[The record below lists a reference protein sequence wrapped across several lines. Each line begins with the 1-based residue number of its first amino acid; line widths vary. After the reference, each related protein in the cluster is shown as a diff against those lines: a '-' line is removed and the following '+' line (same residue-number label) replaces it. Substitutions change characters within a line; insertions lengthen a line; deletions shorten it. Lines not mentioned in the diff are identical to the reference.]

1 MKSRHIILTAAA
13 MLLTTGCSVG
23 NIDISKKETTE
34 ATLGQPIE
42 ENVNGTISGSDTA
55 ENNGGDSLLRPNV
68 PYSEVPA
75 TAELGE
81 RFCVIGPVNSGHLY
95 LTINKCELYD
105 SLNDAGMKYDEL
117 MKALIVD
124 GFNYDAETTGF
135 LKGFIMIKTYMTVEN
150 VDAVSRD
157 HIWSPEYFDEYDF
170 SLGRFGGVD
179 YATGEY
185 FDQALPP
192 DESLPFYYYF
202 KINLQPGEKKD
213 IIVGYLLDT
222 RKVALEDVT
231 FANGSDDD
239 SFPDELPF
247 TVVNLG
253 LGGDNK

>member
-1 MKSRHIILTAAA
+1 MKSRLIILTAAA

-42 ENVNGTISGSDTA
+42 ENVNGTISGSDTTD
-55 ENNGGDSLLRPNV
+55 NNGGDSLLLPNV

-81 RFCVIGPVNSGHLY
+81 RFCVVMPVNSGHLY

-117 MKALIVD
+117 MHALIVD

-150 VDAVSRD
+150 VDAVSRA
-157 HIWSPEYFDEYDF
+157 HIDNPEYFDEYDF
-170 SLGRFGGVD
+170 NIDQFGGVP

-185 FDQALPP
+185 FDHASPSP
-192 DESLPFYYYF
+192 NFF
-202 KINLQPGEKKD
+202 KFNLQPGEKKD

-222 RKVALEDVT
+222 RKVALEDVA
-231 FANGSDDD
+231 FVNGRDDD

>member
-1 MKSRHIILTAAA
+1 MKSRLIILTAAA

-42 ENVNGTISGSDTA
+42 ENVNGTMSGSDTA
-55 ENNGGDSLLRPNV
+55 DNNGGDSLLLPNV

-75 TAELGE
+75 TAKLGE
-81 RFCVIGPVNSGHLY
+81 RFCVVMPVHSGHLY

-117 MKALIVD
+117 CQALIAD

-150 VDAVSRD
+150 VDAVSRY
-157 HIWSPEYFDEYDF
+157 HIWQPEIYGEYDF
-170 SLGRFGGVD
+170 NIDQFGGVP

-185 FDQALPP
+185 FDHASPSP
-192 DESLPFYYYF
+192 NFF
-202 KINLQPGEKKD
+202 KFNLQPGEKKD

-222 RKVALEDVT
+222 RKVALEDVA
-231 FANGSDDD
+231 FVNGRDDD
-239 SFPDELPF
+239 SHPDELPF

>member
-1 MKSRHIILTAAA
+1 MKSRLIILTAAA

-23 NIDISKKETTE
+23 NIDISKKETSE

-42 ENVNGTISGSDTA
+42 ENVNGTISGSDTTD
-55 ENNGGDSLLRPNV
+55 NNGGDSLLLPNV

-81 RFCVIGPVNSGHLY
+81 RFCVVMPVHSGHLY

-117 MKALIVD
+117 QQVLIAD
-124 GFNYDAETTGF
+124 GFNYDAETTEF

-150 VDAVSRD
+150 VDAVSID
-157 HIWSPEYFDEYDF
+157 HFWEPEYFGEYDF
-170 SLGRFGGVD
+170 WLERFGGVA
-179 YATGEY
+179 YATEEY
-185 FDQALPP
+185 FDQVLPP
-192 DESLPFYYYF
+192 DESLPFHFYT

-213 IIVGYLLDT
+213 IIIGYLLDT

-231 FANGSDDD
+231 FANGRDDD
-239 SFPDELPF
+239 SFSDELPF

>member
-1 MKSRHIILTAAA
+1 MKSRLIILTAAA

-42 ENVNGTISGSDTA
+42 ENVNGTISGSDTTD
-55 ENNGGDSLLRPNV
+55 NNGGDSLLLPNV

-81 RFCVIGPVNSGHLY
+81 RFCVVMPVHSGHLY

-117 MKALIVD
+117 CQALIVD

-135 LKGFIMIKTYMTVEN
+135 LKGYIMIKTYMTVEN
-150 VDAVSRD
+150 IDAVSID
-157 HIWSPEYFDEYDF
+157 HIWQPEKYGEYDF
-170 SLGRFGGVD
+170 SLGRCGGVP

-185 FDQALPP
+185 FDHASPSP
-192 DESLPFYYYF
+192 YF
-202 KINLQPGEKKD
+202 FKFNLQPGEKKD

-222 RKVALEDVT
+222 RKVALEDVA
-231 FANGSDDD
+231 FANGQDDD

-253 LGGDNK
+253 LGGDNE

>member
-1 MKSRHIILTAAA
+1 MKSRLIILTAAA

-42 ENVNGTISGSDTA
+42 ENVNGTISGSDTTD
-55 ENNGGDSLLRPNV
+55 NNGGDSLLLPNV

-81 RFCVIGPVNSGHLY
+81 RFCVVMPVHSGHLY

-117 MKALIVD
+117 QQVLIAD
-124 GFNYDAETTGF
+124 GFNYDAETTEF

-150 VDAVSRD
+150 VDAVSID
-157 HIWSPEYFDEYDF
+157 HFWEPEYFGEYDF
-170 SLGRFGGVD
+170 WLERFGGVA
-179 YATGEY
+179 YATEEY
-185 FDQALPP
+185 FDQVLPP
-192 DESLPFYYYF
+192 DESLPVRDYF

-231 FANGSDDD
+231 FANGRDDD
-239 SFPDELPF
+239 SFSDELPF

>member
-55 ENNGGDSLLRPNV
+55 DNNGGDSLLLPNV

-117 MKALIVD
+117 MHALIVD

-150 VDAVSRD
+150 VDAVSID
-157 HIWSPEYFDEYDF
+157 HIWQPEIYGEYDF
-170 SLGRFGGVD
+170 SLGRFGGVP
-179 YATGEY
+179 YATDEY
-185 FDQALPP
+185 FDHASPSP
-192 DESLPFYYYF
+192 YF
-202 KINLQPGEKKD
+202 FKFNLQPGEKKD

-222 RKVALEDVT
+222 RKVALEDVA
-231 FANGSDDD
+231 FVNGRDDD

>member
-1 MKSRHIILTAAA
+1 MKSRLIILTAAA

-55 ENNGGDSLLRPNV
+55 DNNGGDSLLRPNV

-81 RFCVIGPVNSGHLY
+81 RFCVVAPVHSGHLY

-117 MKALIVD
+117 QQVLIAD
-124 GFNYDAETTGF
+124 GFNYDAETTEF

-150 VDAVSRD
+150 VDAVSID
-157 HIWSPEYFDEYDF
+157 HFWEPEYFGEYDF
-170 SLGRFGGVD
+170 WLERFGGVA
-179 YATGEY
+179 YATEEY
-185 FDQALPP
+185 FDQVLPP
-192 DESLPFYYYF
+192 DESLPFHFYT
-202 KINLQPGEKKD
+202 KITLQPGEKKD
-213 IIVGYLLDT
+213 IIIGYLLDT
-222 RKVALEDVT
+222 RKVALEDVA
-231 FANGSDDD
+231 FVNGSDDD
-239 SFPDELPF
+239 SFSDELPF